1 MDNYIH
7 FPRYSIYLIPNKLF
21 IDQVDNLLLKYDVK
35 FDSLELS
42 KYGLH
47 YTVKAPFYLS
57 HLYSEKELIN
67 SFQEYF
73 LSNQNK
79 SYKDEFN
86 VLGLKKIKNFF
97 ALEIN
102 TNEKFNFLCNDI
114 MRHFD
119 LFRKT
124 LNQQEIQK
132 DLKRF
137 SNLSSLEMEY
147 YFIWGY
153 PYLFE
158 FSNHHISVSDI
169 TKEIIF
175 DNSIKSLNY
184 SNISLMKQDNLNSKF
199 ISICKSDYS

>member
-1 MDNYIH
+1 MDNYIQ

-67 SFQEYF
+67 SFKDYF

-86 VLGLKKIKNFF
+86 VLGLKKIKNVF

-124 LNQQEIQK
+124 LNQLEIQK

-169 TKEIIF
+169 TEEIIF

-184 SNISLMKQDNLNSKF
+184 SNISLMKQDSLNGKF
-199 ISICKSDYS
+199 ISICKCD

>member
-1 MDNYIH
+1 MDNYIQ

-21 IDQVDNLLLKYDVK
+21 IEQVEKLLLKNNMK
-35 FDSLELS
+35 FDNFEIS

-47 YTVKAPFYLS
+47 YNVKAPFYLS
-57 HLYSEKELIN
+57 HLYNEEELIN

-79 SYKDEFN
+79 SYKEVFN
-86 VLGLKKIKNFF
+86 VLGLKKIKNVF
-97 ALEIN
+97 ALEMN

-124 LNQQEIQK
+124 LNHQEIQK
-132 DLKRF
+132 DLNRF
-137 SNLSSLEMEY
+137 NNLTSLEMEY
-147 YFIWGY
+147 YLIWGY

-169 TKEIIF
+169 TNEIIF

-184 SNISLMKQDNLNSKF
+184 SNISLMKQDSFNGKF
-199 ISICKSDYS
+199 ISICKSD

>member
-1 MDNYIH
+1 MDNYIQ

-86 VLGLKKIKNFF
+86 VLGLKKIKNVF

-114 MRHFD
+114 MRYFD

-184 SNISLMKQDNLNSKF
+184 SSISLMKQDSLNGKF
-199 ISICKSDYS
+199 ISICKCD

>member
-1 MDNYIH
+1 MDSYIQ

-67 SFQEYF
+67 SFKDYF

-86 VLGLKKIKNFF
+86 VLGLKKIKNVF

-137 SNLSSLEMEY
+137 SNLSSLEIEY

-184 SNISLMKQDNLNSKF
+184 SNISLMKQDSLNSKF
-199 ISICKSDYS
+199 ISICKCD

>member
-1 MDNYIH
+1 MDNYIQ

-21 IDQVDNLLLKYDVK
+21 IEQVEKLLLKNNIK
-35 FDSLELS
+35 FNNSEIS

-67 SFQEYF
+67 SFEDYF
-73 LSNQNK
+73 FSNQNK

-86 VLGLKKIKNFF
+86 VLGLKKIKNVF

-102 TNEKFNFLCNDI
+102 SNEKFNFLCNDI

-184 SNISLMKQDNLNSKF
+184 SNISLMKQDSLNSKF
-199 ISICKSDYS
+199 ISICKCD

>member
-1 MDNYIH
+1 MDNYIQ

-57 HLYSEKELIN
+57 HLYNEEELIN

-79 SYKDEFN
+79 SYKEVFN
-86 VLGLKKIKNFF
+86 VLGLKKIKNVF

-137 SNLSSLEMEY
+137 GNLSSLEMEY

-184 SNISLMKQDNLNSKF
+184 SNISLMKQDSLNGKF
-199 ISICKSDYS
+199 ISICKCD

>member
-1 MDNYIH
+1 MDNYIQ

-67 SFQEYF
+67 SFNDYF
-73 LSNQNK
+73 LSNHNR
-79 SYKDEFN
+79 SYKEAFN
-86 VLGLKKIKNFF
+86 VLGLKKIKNVF
-97 ALEIN
+97 ALEMN

-147 YFIWGY
+147 YLIWGY

-184 SNISLMKQDNLNSKF
+184 SNISLMRQDSLNSKF
-199 ISICKSDYS
+199 ISICKSD

>member
-1 MDNYIH
+1 MDNYIQ

-67 SFQEYF
+67 SFEDYF
-73 LSNQNK
+73 FSNQNK

-86 VLGLKKIKNFF
+86 VLGLKKIKNVI

-184 SNISLMKQDNLNSKF
+184 SSISLMKQDSLNGKF
-199 ISICKSDYS
+199 ISICKCD

>member
-1 MDNYIH
+1 MDNYIQ

-21 IDQVDNLLLKYDVK
+21 IDQVENLLLKYDVK

-67 SFQEYF
+67 SFKDYF

-86 VLGLKKIKNFF
+86 VLGLKKIKNVF

-124 LNQQEIQK
+124 LNQSEIQK

-137 SNLSSLEMEY
+137 SNLSSLEIEY

-184 SNISLMKQDNLNSKF
+184 SNISLMKQDTLNGKF
-199 ISICKSDYS
+199 ISICKCD

>member
-1 MDNYIH
+1 MDSYIQ

-21 IDQVDNLLLKYDVK
+21 IEQVEKLLLKNNVK
-35 FDSLELS
+35 FNNSEIS

-57 HLYSEKELIN
+57 HIYNEEELIN
-67 SFQEYF
+67 SFKEYF

-79 SYKDEFN
+79 SYKEVFD

-97 ALEIN
+97 AIEMN

-119 LFRKT
+119 LYRKT

-137 SNLSSLEMEY
+137 SNLNSLEMKY
-147 YFIWGY
+147 YLIWGY

-169 TKEIIF
+169 KKEIIF

-184 SNISLMKQDNLNSKF
+184 SNISLMKQDSLNGKF
-199 ISICKSDYS
+199 ISICKSD

>member
-1 MDNYIH
+1 MDNYIQ

-57 HLYSEKELIN
+57 HLYNEKELIN
-67 SFQEYF
+67 SFKDYF

-114 MRHFD
+114 MRYFD

-169 TKEIIF
+169 TKEILF

-184 SNISLMKQDNLNSKF
+184 SNISLMKQDSLNGKF
-199 ISICKSDYS
+199 ISICKCD

>member
-1 MDNYIH
+1 MDNYIQ

-21 IDQVDNLLLKYDVK
+21 VDQVENLLFKNNVK
-35 FDSLELS
+35 FDNLQIS
-42 KYGLH
+42 KQGLH

-57 HLYSEKELIN
+57 HLYKEEELIN

-79 SYKDEFN
+79 SYKEVFN
-86 VLGLKKIKNFF
+86 VLGLKKTKNVF
-97 ALEIN
+97 ALEMN
-102 TNEKFNFLCNDI
+102 SNEKFNFLCNDI
-114 MRHFD
+114 MRYFD
-119 LFRKT
+119 LYRKT
-124 LNQQEIQK
+124 LNKQEVQK

-137 SNLSSLEMEY
+137 SHLTSLEMEY
-147 YFIWGY
+147 YLIWGY

-169 TKEIIF
+169 TNEIIF

-184 SNISLMKQDNLNSKF
+184 SNFSLMKQDSLNGKF
-199 ISICKSDYS
+199 KSICKSD

>member
-1 MDNYIH
+1 MDNYIQ

-21 IDQVDNLLLKYDVK
+21 IDQVDNLLLKYDIK

-42 KYGLH
+42 NYDLH

-57 HLYSEKELIN
+57 HLYSERELIN
-67 SFQEYF
+67 SFNDYF
-73 LSNQNK
+73 LSNHNK
-79 SYKDEFN
+79 SYKEAFN
-86 VLGLKKIKNFF
+86 VLGLKKIKNVF
-97 ALEIN
+97 ALEMN

-137 SNLSSLEMEY
+137 SNLTSLEMEY
-147 YFIWGY
+147 YLIWGY

-184 SNISLMKQDNLNSKF
+184 SSISLMKQDSLNSKF
-199 ISICKSDYS
+199 ISICKSDQS

>member
-1 MDNYIH
+1 MDNYIQ

-42 KYGLH
+42 NYGLH

-67 SFQEYF
+67 SFNDYF
-73 LSNQNK
+73 LSNHNK
-79 SYKDEFN
+79 SYKETFN
-86 VLGLKKIKNFF
+86 VLGLKKIKNLFT
-97 ALEIN
+97 LEIN

-137 SNLSSLEMEY
+137 SNLNSLEMEY
-147 YFIWGY
+147 YLIWGY

-158 FSNHHISVSDI
+158 FNSHHISVSDI

-175 DNSIKSLNY
+175 DNSIKFLNY
-184 SNISLMKQDNLNSKF
+184 SNISLMKQVSLNSKF
-199 ISICKSDYS
+199 ISICKSD

>member
-1 MDNYIH
+1 MDNYIQ

-21 IDQVDNLLLKYDVK
+21 IDQVDNLLLKNDVK
-35 FDSLELS
+35 FDSFELS

-67 SFQEYF
+67 SFEDYF

-86 VLGLKKIKNFF
+86 VLGLKKIKNVF

-158 FSNHHISVSDI
+158 FRNHYISVSDI

-184 SNISLMKQDNLNSKF
+184 SNISLMKQDSLNSKF
-199 ISICKSDYS
+199 ISICKCD

>member
-1 MDNYIH
+1 MDNYIQ

-21 IDQVDNLLLKYDVK
+21 IDQVDNLLLKNDVK

-67 SFQEYF
+67 SFEDYF
-73 LSNQNK
+73 FSNQNK

-86 VLGLKKIKNFF
+86 VLGLKKIKNVF

-132 DLKRF
+132 DIKRF
-137 SNLSSLEMEY
+137 SNLNSLEMEY
-147 YFIWGY
+147 YLIWGY

-158 FSNHHISVSDI
+158 LDNHHISLSDI
-169 TKEIIF
+169 KKDIIF

-184 SNISLMKQDNLNSKF
+184 SNISLMKQDSLNGKF
-199 ISICKSDYS
+199 ISICKSD

>member
-1 MDNYIH
+1 MDNYIQ

-21 IDQVDNLLLKYDVK
+21 IDQVDNLLLKYDIK

-42 KYGLH
+42 NYGLH

-57 HLYSEKELIN
+57 HLYNEKELIN
-67 SFQEYF
+67 SFNDYF

-79 SYKDEFN
+79 SYKEAFN
-86 VLGLKKIKNFF
+86 VLGLKKIRNVF
-97 ALEIN
+97 ALEMS

-124 LNQQEIQK
+124 LNQDEIQK

-137 SNLSSLEMEY
+137 SNLTSLEMEY
-147 YFIWGY
+147 YLIWGY

-158 FSNHHISVSDI
+158 YSNHHISVSDI

-175 DNSIKSLNY
+175 DNSIISLNY
-184 SNISLMKQDNLNSKF
+184 SNISLMKQDSLNSKF
-199 ISICKSDYS
+199 ISICKSY

>member
-1 MDNYIH
+1 MDNYIQ
-7 FPRYSIYLIPNKLF
+7 FPRYSIYLIPDKLF
-21 IDQVDNLLLKYDVK
+21 IDQVDNLLLKHNIK
-35 FDSLELS
+35 FDSLEIS
-42 KYGLH
+42 KHGLH

-86 VLGLKKIKNFF
+86 VLGLKKIKNVF

-102 TNEKFNFLCNDI
+102 SNEKFNFLCNDI

-184 SNISLMKQDNLNSKF
+184 SNISLMKQDSLNSKF
-199 ISICKSDYS
+199 ISICKCD

>member
-1 MDNYIH
+1 MDNYIQ

-21 IDQVDNLLLKYDVK
+21 IDQVDNLLLKYDIK
-35 FDSLELS
+35 FESLEIS

-57 HLYSEKELIN
+57 HLFSEEELIN
-67 SFQEYF
+67 SFKDYF

-79 SYKDEFN
+79 SYREIFN
-86 VLGLKKIKNFF
+86 VLGLRKNKNFF
-97 ALEIN
+97 ALEMN
-102 TNEKFNFLCNDI
+102 SNDKFNFLCNDI

-124 LNQQEIQK
+124 LNQQEVQK

-137 SNLSSLEMEY
+137 GNLSHLEMEY
-147 YFIWGY
+147 YLIWGY

-158 FSNHHISVSDI
+158 FNNHHVSISDI
-169 TKEIIF
+169 SKEILF
-175 DNSIKSLNY
+175 DNSIEYLNY
-184 SNISLMKQDNLNSKF
+184 SNISLMKQDKLNGKF
-199 ISICKSDYS
+199 IPICKTD

>member
-1 MDNYIH
+1 MDNYIQ

-21 IDQVDNLLLKYDVK
+21 IDQVENLLLKYDVK

-57 HLYSEKELIN
+57 HLFSEEELIN
-67 SFQEYF
+67 SFKDYF

-79 SYKDEFN
+79 SYREIFN
-86 VLGLKKIKNFF
+86 VLGLRKNKNFF
-97 ALEIN
+97 ALEMN
-102 TNEKFNFLCNDI
+102 SNDKFNFLCNDI

-124 LNQQEIQK
+124 LNQLEIQK

-137 SNLSSLEMEY
+137 SNLSSLEIEY

-184 SNISLMKQDNLNSKF
+184 SNISLMKQDSLNSKF
-199 ISICKSDYS
+199 ISICKSD